1 MAFECDNCM
10 SLPISGNAE
19 TYREAYRFEARQS
32 SVLCSKML
40 EMLNI
45 IVALIAHY
53 VYYWH

>member
-1 MAFECDNCM
+1 M

-45 IVALIAHY
+45 IVALITHY